1 MGEVVSGGGSG
12 SIDRAIA
19 SEPML
24 VWRRGN
30 GGPGL
35 GVVGVGLLAG
45 SAGSPLTLT
54 TKHSSTNG
62 APVAGPLAALG
73 V

>member
-19 SEPML
+19 SKPML

-35 GVVGVGLLAG
+35 GVVVWDFWLARPVRL
-45 SAGSPLTLT
+45 SRPHQAL
-54 TKHSSTNG
+54 KH
-62 APVAGPLAALG
+62 
-73 V
+73 

>member
-19 SEPML
+19 SKPML

-30 GGPGL
+30 GGPGP
-35 GVVGVGLLAG
+35 GSSGVGLLGWLARFA
-45 SAGSPLTLT
+45 SHAL

-62 APVAGPLAALG
+62 PL
-73 V
+73 